1 MPKVRKLSQQEIH
14 ELEATPEP
22 PEPADSADHTPTD
35 VGPLDDAYPHLAA
48 WVYERGWIEIGQ
60 DDYSRS
66 FIRVLDGG
74 GMVWEGKSR
83 YPSLGAALR
92 AADTALAERL
102 AAGTL

>member
-14 ELEATPEP
+14 ELETTSESPEIA
-22 PEPADSADHTPTD
+22 ESADHKPVD
-35 VGPLDDAYPHLAA
+35 AGNLEDAYPHLAA

-66 FIRVLDGG
+66 FIRVLDEG